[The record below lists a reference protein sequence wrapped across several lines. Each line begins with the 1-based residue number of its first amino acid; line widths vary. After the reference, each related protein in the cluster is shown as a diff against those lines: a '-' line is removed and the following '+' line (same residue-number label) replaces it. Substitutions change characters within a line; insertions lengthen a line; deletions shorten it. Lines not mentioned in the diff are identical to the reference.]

1 MEYVKTGTV
10 SDTTPPPPPC
20 DVETTPKGGMGMEV
34 AWKAYADFEG
44 GVRNFIVLCDGEEL
58 VQVLEKPVGQI
69 ACRCFN

>member
-1 MEYVKTGTV
+1 
-10 SDTTPPPPPC
+10 
-20 DVETTPKGGMGMEV
+20 MEV